1 MSKEIEKFKNNKNF
15 KFTDQNL
22 PELMKK
28 SKYVITGGVG
38 LSSVSLEAISYKCRL
53 LITVVDPLDRIYFQK
68 LKISKKKFYK
78 LFLSKE
84 NFLNYFKNNL
94 ELREKKISNHDYNN
108 FKKNYFNMGSEK
120 IFF

>member
-38 LSSVSLEAISYKCRL
+38 FILC
-53 LITVVDPLDRIYFQK
+53 IT
-68 LKISKKKFYK
+68 
-78 LFLSKE
+78 
-84 NFLNYFKNNL
+84 
-94 ELREKKISNHDYNN
+94 
-108 FKKNYFNMGSEK
+108 
-120 IFF
+120 